1 MGGFS
6 LNLYSE
12 ILPVTL
18 TTVPSVMLKLSS
30 CSVRSFFKNT
40 CKASPLD
47 KLSVKNSFGKTHF
60 LLKNIFRLQLL
71 L

>member
-18 TTVPSVMLKLSS
+18 TTVPSVMPKLSS
-30 CSVRSFFKNT
+30 CSVRAFVKNT
-40 CKASPLD
+40 CKGSPLD
-47 KLSVKNSFGKTHF
+47 KLNVKK
-60 LLKNIFRLQLL
+60 LVLENIFHLQLL